1 MIKEKEEFEKIYY
14 ETYDIT
20 LKYIVCNSS
29 NINDVNDIIQ
39 EVYLEVYKKLNKM
52 DYVNDINSYI
62 IGIAKNKIRKHYYK
76 FNRLKT
82 LSIFNKNDD
91 EIEYVDIIK
100 SDIDL
105 EKIIINSNLY
115 EKAWDYVKNKK
126 DIIAKVFFLYYKC
139 DYTIDEISNTLNINK
154 SCVKNYLYRTINEIK
169 KIFGGE

>member
-52 DYVNDINSYI
+52 DYINDINSYI

-115 EKAWDYVKNKK
+115 EKAWDYVKTKK
-126 DIIAKVFFLYYKC
+126 YIIAKVFFLYLLLLMYKSQTFLKFSK
-139 DYTIDEISNTLNINK
+139 YVPLISAGASFHPSSLP
-154 SCVKNYLYRTINEIK
+154 S
-169 KIFGGE
+169 